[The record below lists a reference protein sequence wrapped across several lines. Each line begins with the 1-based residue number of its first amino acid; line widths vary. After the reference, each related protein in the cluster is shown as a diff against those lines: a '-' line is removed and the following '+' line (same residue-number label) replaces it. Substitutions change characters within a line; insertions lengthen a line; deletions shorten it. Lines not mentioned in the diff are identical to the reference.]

1 MLLMIKLY
9 NWTID
14 LNKKVA
20 FRCLLHVRRVLD
32 TWQSHFWCFWW
43 MIWYLMCQCPIFVLR
58 PSEVPEGEF
67 GFLRPNQ
74 SFCHMDSITLW
85 TLEGK
90 QSAESGCFWRCL
102 VSLQFGNC
110 HVLQE
115 KSRYK
120 KGLKIKIP
128 NVLFSRK
135 HAIEEPCWVQL
146 LMKNYLRIWRIFFHC
161 KEPLWKVFMNVKV
174 SSWNH
179 RHNYPLKNKGSLASL
194 VPWRTFNILG
204 AFPIDKK
211 WFIME

>member
-14 LNKKVA
+14 LNKKVV
-20 FRCLLHVRRVLD
+20 FRCLLHIRRVLD

-43 MIWYLMCQCPIFVLR
+43 MV
-58 PSEVPEGEF
+58 SDVSVPDICSKSFWSTRGGI

-74 SFCHMDSITLW
+74 SFCHMDSNNFVDSWRKTVSRVRL
-85 TLEGK
+85 
-90 QSAESGCFWRCL
+90 QS
-102 VSLQFGNC
+102 GNC

-161 KEPLWKVFMNVKV
+161 KEPLWKVFMNVQV
-174 SSWNH
+174 SFWNH

-204 AFPIDKK
+204 AFPFDKK